1 MSSTALPSF
10 ISARAV
16 LIGTAAY
23 SSQDLEE
30 IPHSLRNI
38 RGLTDVLTDADLSG
52 FAPKH
57 VVLVADPRKPED
69 IMQPVTTAA
78 AEAEDVLLVY
88 YSGHGLLAGDDSNL
102 HLSLTGSEPDKPWTS
117 LQFSY
122 LASAVK
128 EARAA
133 TKIVILDCCYSGR
146 AHTDLMGGEA
156 QTVQAQLAVEG
167 LYCLTSAPQTK
178 RSKAPK
184 GERHSAFTG
193 YLLAAMQEGIASA
206 GPVLRMSDLY
216 GEVRS
221 RMRATTLPLPEQ
233 CNKKDAGSF
242 PLVRN
247 KAYSP
252 AVTELPSI
260 ELDFSRSRA
269 VVFGCG
275 TYETEHLHPL
285 PSSLNDAQEIHETLL
300 NTEIFGF
307 KTDHCTLV
315 TDPATPSEMLLPLED
330 AAEEAEDVLF
340 IYYSGHSLISDDGS
354 LNLSTRT
361 TQIDRLASTTLPAS
375 LIARVVAHS
384 RAQEH
389 VIIADACYAGQLAD
403 GFASVPDCYILSG
416 TGRTQQ
422 ALIDGEHGL
431 FTKRLLKTLRSGIPG
446 AAPHLTL
453 IDVFLDMQRSNDNS
467 FPSPRLSLSGVRQS
481 RCLFRNRSES
491 ANPSAPHACL
501 MTA

>member
-1 MSSTALPSF
+1 MSDTALPSF
-10 ISARAV
+10 TSARAI

-23 SSQDLEE
+23 SSQDLED

-38 RGLTDVLTDADLSG
+38 RGLTDVLTDAVLSG
-52 FAPKH
+52 FVQEH
-57 VVLVADPRKPED
+57 VTLVADPRKPED

-78 AEAEDVLLVY
+78 AEAKDVLLVY
-88 YSGHGLLAGDDSNL
+88 YSGHGLLAGDNSNL

-128 EARAA
+128 DASAA
-133 TKIVILDCCYSGR
+133 TKILILDCCYSGR
-146 AHTDLMGGEA
+146 AHSDLMDGET

-184 GERHSAFTG
+184 GEKYTAFTG
-193 YLLAAMQEGIASA
+193 YLLAAMQGGIAGA

-247 KAYSP
+247 SAYSP
-252 AVTELPSI
+252 VGVELPSP

-269 VVFGCG
+269 VVIGSG
-275 TYETEHLHPL
+275 TYENEQLNPL
-285 PSSLNDAQEIHETLL
+285 PSSLNDAREIHETLL

-307 KTDHCTLV
+307 KPDHCVLV
-315 TDPATPSEMLLPLED
+315 TDPAAPSEMLLPLED

-340 IYYSGHSLISDDGS
+340 IYYSGHSLISDGGS
-354 LNLSTRT
+354 LNLSTRAT
-361 TQIDRLASTTLPAS
+361 RIDRLASTTLSAS
-375 LIARVVAHS
+375 LIAQVVAQS
-384 RAQEH
+384 RAREH
-389 VIIADACYAGQLAD
+389 VIIADACFAARLAD
-403 GFASVPDCYILSG
+403 CFASVPDCYILG
-416 TGRTQQ
+416 ATGRTQR
-422 ALIDGEHGL
+422 AMTDRENSL
-431 FTKRLLKTLRSGIPG
+431 FTKGLLKTLRSGIPG
-446 AAPHLTL
+446 AASHLTL
-453 IDVFLDMQRSNDNS
+453 IDVFLDMLRSNDNS
-467 FPSPRLSLSGVRQS
+467 LPSPRLSLSQIS
-481 RCLFRNRSES
+481 HPRCLLRNHSES
-491 ANPSAPHACL
+491 ANFSAPHACL